1 MAERVKR
8 GQWNPC
14 AELFGGNQVMA
25 KGWRCS
31 GCNHMIVTR
40 SDAMPPKQ
48 CPICDREMRTGIYR
62 ICSQCAELK
71 NVCCFVDG
79 EPWCEDCFEKALGN
93 GKEED

>member
-1 MAERVKR
+1 
-8 GQWNPC
+8 
-14 AELFGGNQVMA
+14 
-25 KGWRCS
+25 
-31 GCNHMIVTR
+31 
-40 SDAMPPKQ
+40 MPPKQ